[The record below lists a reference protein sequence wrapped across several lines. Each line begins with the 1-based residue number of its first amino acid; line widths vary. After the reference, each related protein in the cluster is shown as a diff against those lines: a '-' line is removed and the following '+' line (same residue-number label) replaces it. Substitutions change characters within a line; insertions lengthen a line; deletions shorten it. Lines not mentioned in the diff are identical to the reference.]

1 MIGPQERWIR
11 HTGRLAQRRRESGRH
26 TPGRAYHC
34 ETCSAPWPCAP
45 ARLALL
51 VDFEGDRVGLLVYLA
66 GHLTRA
72 LQAMPDTHPA
82 LIAGQIL
89 HWLPRRRR

>member
-1 MIGPQERWIR
+1 MIGPQERWYR
-11 HTGRLAQRRRESGRH
+11 HMRRLARRRYPTGRH
-26 TPGRAYHC
+26 TPAQSYSC
-34 ETCSAPWPCAP
+34 ETCRDPWPCAP

-51 VDFEGDRVGLLVYLA
+51 IGFRGNRVGLMMYL
-66 GHLTRA
+66 GVHLTRA

-89 HWLPRRRR
+89 YWVPRRRQ

>member
-1 MIGPQERWIR
+1 MIGPQERWYR
-11 HTGRLAQRRRESGRH
+11 HMRRLSRRRYPIGPH
-26 TPGRAYHC
+26 TPARSYHC
-34 ETCSAPWPCAP
+34 QTCQDPWPCAP

-51 VDFEGDRVGLLVYLA
+51 IGFNGDRVGLMMYLGA
-66 GHLTRA
+66 HLTRA

-89 HWLPRRRR
+89 YWVPRRR